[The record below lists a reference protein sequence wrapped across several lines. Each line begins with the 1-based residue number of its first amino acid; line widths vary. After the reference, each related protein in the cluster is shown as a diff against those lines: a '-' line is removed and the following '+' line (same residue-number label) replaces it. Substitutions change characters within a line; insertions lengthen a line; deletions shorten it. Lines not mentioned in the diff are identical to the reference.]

1 MCCGDCRR
9 KTSLPEPSRVP
20 AESIWLPS
28 TVSASLTLGRNIG
41 HWDWGEGK
49 KHWSRVG
56 GGEETLATGTGGR
69 GRNTGPGMGGCLHMV
84 PALHPHRDLL
94 LSCSHLPIVSFRHMQ
109 GGAHR
114 NGPWRSFCFLGI
126 NCLPTPLRV
135 RQSLLFALNISLPK
149 NRNLSWV
156 CAAWKKDYI
165 SQPPLQQSED
175 M

>member
-1 MCCGDCRR
+1 MAAQHC
-9 KTSLPEPSRVP
+9 L
-20 AESIWLPS
+20 
-28 TVSASLTLGRNIG
+28 SLTDTWGETLTTGIGGEEKKHWPLGL
-41 HWDWGEGK
+41 GEGK
-49 KHWSRVG
+49 KHWPWD
-56 GGEETLATGTGGR
+56 GGR
-69 GRNTGPGMGGCLHMV
+69 DTGSGMGGSLHMV

-114 NGPWRSFCFLGI
+114 NGPWRSFCFPGI
-126 NCLPTPLRV
+126 NRLPTPLCV
-135 RQSLLFALNISLPK
+135 RQSLLFALNIFLPK

-156 CAAWKKDYI
+156 CAACKKDYI